1 MAKTKALS
9 DNQRSVIGFVV
20 TAVIGVALYMATL
33 PEDQRPPAYVYG
45 ILGGIVVVAQLAK
58 DQLGVRDATT
68 SAVAKKVDATYP
80 QHRTVPTKDLREV

>member
-1 MAKTKALS
+1 
-9 DNQRSVIGFVV
+9 VIGFVV

-33 PEDQRPPAYVYG
+33 PEDQRPPAFVYA

-68 SAVAKKVDATYP
+68 SAVSKVAEKTASVGLKQYRKPSDDQVSVNP
-80 QHRTVPTKDLREV
+80 DTV